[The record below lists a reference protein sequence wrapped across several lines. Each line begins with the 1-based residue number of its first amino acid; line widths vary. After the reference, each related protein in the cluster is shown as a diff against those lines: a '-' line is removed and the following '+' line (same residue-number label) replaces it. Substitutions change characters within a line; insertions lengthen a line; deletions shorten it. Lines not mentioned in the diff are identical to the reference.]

1 MLSSKDVPSI
11 VTVKKTTASKSLAA
25 KIFGLAA
32 HIGILTAGTKVA
44 EYAWRFWGACQI
56 VGCRNLA
63 WLIELQMA
71 QMGVRQPEK
80 LNQFRGYQL
89 KLDHPF

>member
-32 HIGILTAGTKVA
+32 HIGILAAGTKVA
-44 EYAWRFWGACQI
+44 EYAWRFWGAC
-56 VGCRNLA
+56 
-63 WLIELQMA
+63 
-71 QMGVRQPEK
+71 
-80 LNQFRGYQL
+80 
-89 KLDHPF
+89 

>member
-32 HIGILTAGTKVA
+32 HIAILAAGTKVA

-56 VGCRNLA
+56 VVCRNLA
-63 WLIELQMA
+63 WLY
-71 QMGVRQPEK
+71 RT
-80 LNQFRGYQL
+80 
-89 KLDHPF
+89 LDGTNGSETT